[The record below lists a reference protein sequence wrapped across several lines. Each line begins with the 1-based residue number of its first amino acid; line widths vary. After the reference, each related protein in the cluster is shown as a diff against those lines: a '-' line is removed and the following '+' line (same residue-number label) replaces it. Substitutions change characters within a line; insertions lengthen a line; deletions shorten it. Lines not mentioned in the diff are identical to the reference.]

1 MVLLKISVWIKI
13 ASIFWQNHQP
23 QTVPWWHSDISK
35 LVSNPWSEHYICR
48 KHSFLKNVSQTISF
62 LAHIVSSFSIED
74 IYNTDHKVNLNF
86 LANIWSVQLLNMNKF
101 WSSRPK
107 GDWLCWYEPNIIVLQ
122 KGRQMASVCGI
133 GPNFGHICSPWLES
147 SDCSTGLGQITSI
160 QVPPIIGK
168 FTQTLETVDRGAAA
182 SFSFGFRF
190 TSLSLLLPL
199 LHFHFCQSDLTF
211 IIHTSYY
218 WQFTQ
223 TWKQLTGSVIWLQVS
238 STGWE
243 EIHFTI

>member
-1 MVLLKISVWIKI
+1 MK
-13 ASIFWQNHQP
+13 
-23 QTVPWWHSDISK
+23 DISFDQNCVK
-35 LVSNPWSEHYICR
+35 IFAKSSTPDGAFVTFWHLQVGEQSLVKTLYLSQALVPQKCVSH
-48 KHSFLKNVSQTISF
+48 NVFVGTFCVQF
-62 LAHIVSSFSIED
+62 FHRRH
-74 IYNTDHKVNLNF
+74 NTDHKVDFNF
-86 LANIWSVQLLNMNKF
+86 PANIWSVQLLNMNKF

-182 SFSFGFRF
+182 AASFGFGFRF